1 MLDRIK
7 GGLFGVAIG
16 DALGATT
23 EFMSADDVRRKYG
36 KVTDIIG
43 GGFLD
48 LKPGEV
54 TDDTAMTIA
63 VARGIIRDPT
73 CPIHDIGE
81 EFWRWYETDPPDV
94 GIIIR
99 TVLRRYQGDWFA
111 AAVQACEELGGR
123 CAGNGSLMRCLP
135 IALAYADQEK
145 MEEITA
151 LHSRMT
157 HADERATEA
166 CLIYN
171 RVAFRVL
178 QGEPL
183 AKAIRKEVEHT
194 RYEPLLMVTPVY
206 PPDGYV
212 VHTMGWVLHW
222 LLRCDSFEDVV
233 ISAANMGGDSDTIAA
248 IAGGLKGLEIGY
260 SQLPKR
266 FVEAIVCADELEKLA
281 LQLAD
286 VRRSFSS
293 SGADGANGMRDKE
306 R

>member
-1 MLDRIK
+1 MVGRMLDQIK

-23 EFMSADDVRRKYG
+23 EFMSAEDVRRTYG

-43 GGFLD
+43 GGFLN
-48 LKPGEV
+48 LSPGEV
-54 TDDTAMTIA
+54 TDDTAMTMA
-63 VARGIIRDPT
+63 VAKGIIRHPEH
-73 CPIHDIGE
+73 PMAAIGE
-81 EFWRWYETDPPDV
+81 EFLKWYETDHPDV

-99 TVLRRYQGDWFA
+99 TVFSLYAGDWFA
-111 AAVQACEELGGR
+111 AASEACRKLGGK

-145 MEEITA
+145 MEEMTA

-157 HADERATEA
+157 HADDRAMEA

-171 RVAFRVL
+171 RIAVRL
-178 QGEPL
+178 LHGEPL
-183 AKAIRKEVEHT
+183 VKAIRREVEHT
-194 RYEPLLMVTPVY
+194 RYEPFVNITPSC

-212 VHTMGWVLHW
+212 VHTMAWVLHW
-222 LLRCDSFEDVV
+222 LLRCESFEDVV

-248 IAGGLKGLEIGY
+248 IAGGLKGLEVGY

-266 FVEAIVCADELEKLA
+266 FVETIVCAGELEELA
-281 LQLAD
+281 VQLAG
-286 VRRSFSS
+286 VRNSFGPSKTE
-293 SGADGANGMRDKE
+293 DE
-306 R
+306 QET

>member
-1 MLDRIK
+1 M
-7 GGLFGVAIG
+7 
-16 DALGATT
+16 
-23 EFMSADDVRRKYG
+23 
-36 KVTDIIG
+36 
-43 GGFLD
+43 
-48 LKPGEV
+48 
-54 TDDTAMTIA
+54 
-63 VARGIIRDPT
+63 
-73 CPIHDIGE
+73 
-81 EFWRWYETDPPDV
+81 
-94 GIIIR
+94 
-99 TVLRRYQGDWFA
+99 
-111 AAVQACEELGGR
+111 
-123 CAGNGSLMRCLP
+123 
-135 IALAYADQEK
+135 
-145 MEEITA
+145 
-151 LHSRMT
+151 
-157 HADERATEA
+157 
-166 CLIYN
+166 
-171 RVAFRVL
+171 L

-222 LLRCDSFEDVV
+222 LLRCDSFEDDV

-266 FVEAIVCADELEKLA
+266 FVEAIGCADELEKLA

-306 R
+306 G